1 LVQKTY
7 KKQCCYWWSYDER
20 LFVQKAYKK
29 KKKDIISSLERQ
41 IENEWDVKASFIII
55 YHKR

>member
-1 LVQKTY
+1 
-7 KKQCCYWWSYDER
+7 

-41 IENEWDVKASFIII
+41 IEDEWDVKASFIII